1 MRRSLIL
8 LLLLAFHSLATIR
21 TLLVSLLLLLLH
33 AFHSLATIRTL
44 LVLVASRFR
53 AKIGTTFN
61 DTDNFLLLKTNE
73 DMYHTFEKAPHVD
86 AT

>member
-1 MRRSLIL
+1 MLYFHGSSIFTMRR
-8 LLLLAFHSLATIR
+8 
-21 TLLVSLLLLLLH
+21 SLLLLLLLL

-53 AKIGTTFN
+53 AEIGTTLN